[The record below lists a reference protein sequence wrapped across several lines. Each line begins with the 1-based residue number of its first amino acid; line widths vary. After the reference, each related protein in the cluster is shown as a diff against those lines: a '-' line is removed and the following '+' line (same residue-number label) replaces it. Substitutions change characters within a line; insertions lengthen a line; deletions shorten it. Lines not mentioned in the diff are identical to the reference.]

1 MYSRP
6 LIRSVLVLFSVL
18 LVTTSSRLPADPVLD
33 WNQIA
38 CEAIRADPH
47 HAAPTYSTRD
57 FAMVHVAILDAF
69 VAIRPFCRPY
79 AAHVDAEPGASVD
92 AAMAQAAWTVLVA
105 LFPAQ
110 AAELNAA
117 LADALAA
124 IPAGPARDAGVT
136 VGNAVAQQI
145 LDLRSQDGAENLV
158 DYEPGTDPGHW
169 RPTFPNFAPALG
181 PHWGNVTPFVLESAP
196 EFRPPPPPPLDSP
209 QYAADFELLKSIG
222 VESASSRTD
231 EQTEIGI
238 FWAYDRFG
246 MGPPTILYNRF
257 LVDLVLELGNTVEQN
272 ARLFALANL
281 AMADAGIVTWEAKY
295 YYNFWR
301 PITAIREGAN
311 DGNSATDGDPDWVP
325 LGAPGGDGPSFTP
338 PFPSYPSGHAA
349 FGAALYQAL
358 ANFYV
363 TDAMSF
369 SATSEEMPGVIRN
382 YDSFRAAADEN
393 GISRIYLGVHWTFDN
408 TEAANLGRNV
418 ADYVFAHAGLE
429 ENAVDRSW
437 THYH

>member
-1 MYSRP
+1 MSEYQYYEFLAIDRP
-6 LIRSVLVLFSVL
+6 LTTDEMAQLRALSTRATITPVSFSNEYNWGDFKGNPDKLMQRYFDAHVY
-18 LVTTSSRLPADPVLD
+18 VANWMTAIFMVRLP
-33 WNQIA
+33 I
-38 CEAIRADPH
+38 EALTEETAK
-47 HAAPTYSTRD
+47 
-57 FAMVHVAILDAF
+57 
-69 VAIRPFCRPY
+69 
-79 AAHVDAEPGASVD
+79 
-92 AAMAQAAWTVLVA
+92 
-105 LFPAQ
+105 
-110 AAELNAA
+110 
-117 LADALAA
+117 
-124 IPAGPARDAGVT
+124 
-136 VGNAVAQQI
+136 AVAVPYL
-145 LDLRSQDGAENLV
+145 LDIKATR
-158 DYEPGTDPGHW
+158 THW
-169 RPTFPNFAPALG
+169 IITC
-181 PHWGNVTPFVLESAP
+181 TLE
-196 EFRPPPPPPLDSP
+196 
-209 QYAADFELLKSIG
+209 
-222 VESASSRTD
+222 ESKN
-231 EQTEIGI
+231 
-238 FWAYDRFG
+238 YDRFG

-369 SATSEEMPGVIRN
+369 SATSEEMPGVVRN